1 MPRPSG
7 FVDPTSVWG
16 PDGVVRAQSH
26 LANTLGLP
34 EDAVMVL
41 TKIGLPR
48 ESDFFAAEQ
57 PKLVGMAFRPGRFC
71 RVGTDEFNAV
81 CVDTSNGEVHM
92 LSGSGA
98 QPDRFINSTLREFV
112 DFLGRVT
119 LGLREFR
126 GLTEPEADAG
136 VAALKR
142 QLLDRDPRAFA
153 DEENWWSVIFEQME
167 DRLL

>member
-1 MPRPSG
+1 MPSPTN
-7 FVDPTSVWG
+7 FVDPITVWG
-16 PDGVVRAQSH
+16 RDGVVRAERRLVDS
-26 LANTLGLP
+26 LGLP
-34 EDAVMVL
+34 KDAVTVL
-41 TKIGLPR
+41 AEIGLPR
-48 ESDFFAAEQ
+48 ESDFFTVEP
-57 PKLVGMAFRPGRFC
+57 PKVVEMPFRPGRFC
-71 RVGTDEFNAV
+71 RVGTDEVNAV
-81 CVDTSNGEVHM
+81 CVETSNGEVHL

-98 QPDRFINSTLREFV
+98 QPDRFINSTLRHFV

-119 LGLREFR
+119 LGRREFR

-153 DEENWWSVIFEQME
+153 GEENWWSVIFEQME